1 MCIRDSNN
9 IVLFVASDDI
19 DDDDENAAGKSTAA
33 SQASSASFT
42 SCSLGTAIVTEAHNR
57 GATQSVAESHHS
69 AYVSPTSAGPANDS
83 PSVLTT
89 LQKAEIK
96 SYVLGITRQL
106 SANKPASPA
115 AVNHDQLHTG
125 CGDGAG
131 QIVACKKS
139 VTLSSAGSVMKQRVI
154 TLQRRMDVLRHD
166 KEAAVNACNDHK
178 REVESLTEQLEV
190 SRNKLAST
198 KQQLQRASAEADRL
212 RADGDAMEA
221 KMADNSCDAS
231 LCSMTAAKAE
241 QDLISNLQS
250 RLKASSNTASKQ
262 LDQIRSLRSE
272 NENSY
277 PRAVEDGPDIE
288 RKFFTE
294 KCSF

>member
-1 MCIRDSNN
+1 MSAFKRTLIIQLYR
-9 IVLFVASDDI
+9 IVRIVI
-19 DDDDENAAGKSTAA
+19 IVGR
-33 SQASSASFT
+33 
-42 SCSLGTAIVTEAHNR
+42 CLGAAIVTEAHSR

-190 SRNKLAST
+190 SRNKLASA

-212 RADGDAMEA
+212 RADRNAMEA

-294 KCSF
+294 KVSF